1 MNRRHRFA
9 VVTVAA
15 LLGTALIAPAASAKP
30 PADKLERARSAV
42 TTGQENAKGLAK
54 GHTEAPGQQD
64 RARGL
69 ERAEEAI
76 AAAAE
81 RKAARDKAKDG
92 DKPGLGL
99 GRGHAADVHKYLM
112 ADRSPS
118 ELSSHSEA
126 VSGLAR
132 AFDKVKADHPGR
144 GNGPTEKGDDDPDDE
159 DDAEDEDDAGDEDE

>member
-15 LLGTALIAPAASAKP
+15 LLGTSLIVPAAIAKP

-54 GHTEAPGQQD
+54 GHAEAPGQED

-69 ERAEEAI
+69 DRAEEAI

-81 RKAARDKAKDG
+81 RKATRDAAKAEG

-99 GRGHAADVHKYLM
+99 GRGHAADVHAYLL
-112 ADRSPS
+112 DGYSPS
-118 ELSSHSEA
+118 ELPSHGEK
-126 VSGLAR
+126 VSGLAH

-144 GNGPTEKGDDDPDDE
+144 GNGPAEKGDDDPDDE
-159 DDAEDEDDAGDEDE
+159 DE

>member
-15 LLGTALIAPAASAKP
+15 LLGTSLIVPAASAKP

-42 TTGQENAKGLAK
+42 TTGQEKAKGLAK
-54 GHTEAPGQQD
+54 GHAEAPGQED

-76 AAAAE
+76 TAAAE
-81 RKAARDKAKDG
+81 RKAARDTAKAEG

-99 GRGHAADVHKYLM
+99 GRGHSAEVHAYLLGGY
-112 ADRSPS
+112 SPS
-118 ELSSHSEA
+118 ELAPHGET
-126 VSGLAR
+126 VSGLAH
-132 AFDKVKADHPGR
+132 AFDKVKTDHPGR
-144 GNGPTEKGDDDPDDE
+144 GNGPTEKGDDDPADE
-159 DDAEDEDDAGDEDE
+159 DGAEDEDE

>member
-15 LLGTALIAPAASAKP
+15 LLGTSLIVPAAIAKP

-42 TTGQENAKGLAK
+42 ATGQENAKGLAK
-54 GHTEAPGQQD
+54 GHAEAPGQED

-69 ERAEEAI
+69 EQAKKAI
-76 AAAAE
+76 ADAAE
-81 RKAARDKAKDG
+81 RKAARDTAKAEG

-99 GRGHAADVHKYLM
+99 GRGHAADVHKYLLEG
-112 ADRSPS
+112 RSPS
-118 ELSSHSEA
+118 ELLSHGEK
-126 VSGLAR
+126 VSGFAD

-144 GNGPTEKGDDDPDDE
+144 GNGPTEKGDDDP
-159 DDAEDEDDAGDEDE
+159 ADEDE

>member
-15 LLGTALIAPAASAKP
+15 LLGTSLIVPAAIAKP

-54 GHTEAPGQQD
+54 GHAEAPGQED

-76 AAAAE
+76 TDAAE
-81 RKAARDKAKDG
+81 RKAERDTAKAEG
-92 DKPGLGL
+92 DKPGRGL
-99 GRGHAADVHKYLM
+99 GRGHAAEVHAYLLGGEY
-112 ADRSPS
+112 SPS
-118 ELSSHSEA
+118 ELKSHGEK
-126 VSGLAR
+126 VSGLAQ

-144 GNGPTEKGDDDPDDE
+144 GNGPTEKGGDDPDDE
-159 DDAEDEDDAGDEDE
+159 DE

>member
-15 LLGTALIAPAASAKP
+15 LLGTSLIVPSAIAKP

-54 GHTEAPGQQD
+54 GHAEAPGQED

-69 ERAEEAI
+69 ERAQKAI
-76 AAAAE
+76 TAAAE
-81 RKAARDKAKDG
+81 RKAERDTAKPEG
-92 DKPGLGL
+92 DKPGRGL
-99 GRGHAADVHKYLM
+99 GRGHAADVHEYLL
-112 ADRSPS
+112 AGHSPS
-118 ELSSHSEA
+118 ELPSHSEA
-126 VSGLAR
+126 VSLMVH

-144 GNGPTEKGDDDPDDE
+144 GNGPTEKGGDDPDDE
-159 DDAEDEDDAGDEDE
+159 DE